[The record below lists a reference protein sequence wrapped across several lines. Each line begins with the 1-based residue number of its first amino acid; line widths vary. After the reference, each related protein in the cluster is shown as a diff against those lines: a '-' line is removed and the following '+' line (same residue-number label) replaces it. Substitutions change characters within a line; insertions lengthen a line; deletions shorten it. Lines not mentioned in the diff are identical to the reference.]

1 MKRVL
6 STMLIIALTIPLL
19 VNCKKEKA
27 EEVAIVSIT
36 IEPTSFVINAGET
49 KQLTVTAL
57 PENATKK
64 EKILSTLV
72 WHSDNEEV
80 ASVDENGMVTAKKYG
95 TATISASIPDGFVTG
110 SCDVTV
116 NQDITKHFDEVLAA
130 ALKYKD
136 LIEDSHKIM
145 YAEVT
150 KITAFSMPDIYIER
164 LKSCEGLEFLTNLEY
179 LYLTGCKNLK
189 TLDVSKLTKL
199 QDLIANKCQLTQIDL
214 SNCVSL
220 KNLNLESNQ
229 IANITFGKHDNMES
243 ILLEDNKLK
252 KFDASIFPNLT
263 NLYLSN
269 NELTEINLKGCGKL
283 ESLLI
288 INNKLKSVDIT
299 EATNLDAQKFHYW
312 NNPGENRV
320 FKIFN
325 SSITAKSISWLMTP
339 GNESSRVQGMYYC
352 EKAPKIKTQ
361 PKNVSAKDGVPFS
374 LSVELDPVL
383 ENATY
388 TWCVAQIIT
397 NPENGMQTVTYFG
410 LEKDVDESDEKGKYI
425 ISGTSSPTL
434 TMTVSGQYYKKMG
447 KEVALLVYITDPD
460 TKTITISSVATVTFA
475 GN

>member
-1 MKRVL
+1 
-6 STMLIIALTIPLL
+6 MLIIALTIPLL

-27 EEVAIVSIT
+27 EEVAIVSLT
-36 IEPTSFVINAGET
+36 IEPTSFLLNAGET
-49 KQLTVTAL
+49 KQLSVTAL

-80 ASVDENGMVTAKKYG
+80 ASVDENGVVTAKKYG
-95 TATISASIPDGFVTG
+95 TTTISASIPDGFVTG

-116 NQDITKHFDEVLAA
+116 DQDITAHFDEILAA
-130 ALKYKD
+130 ALEYNNLIKD
-136 LIEDSHKIM
+136 SDKIM
-145 YAEVT
+145 YEEVT
-150 KITAFSMPDIYIER
+150 KIKNFSIPDHYAKQIE
-164 LKSCEGLEFLTNLEY
+164 SCKGLEFLVNLEY
-179 LYLTGCKNLK
+179 LYLSDCKNLK
-189 TLDVSKLTKL
+189 TLDVSKLTKIES
-199 QDLIANKCQLTQIDL
+199 LIVK
-214 SNCVSL
+214 NCP
-220 KNLNLESNQ
+220 
-229 IANITFGKHDNMES
+229 ITDITFGNHNNLKY
-243 ILLEDNKLK
+243 IQLEDNKLK

-269 NELTEINLKGCGKL
+269 NELTEINLKGCSKL
-283 ESLLI
+283 KALQL
-288 INNKLKSVDIT
+288 INNKLKSIDIT
-299 EATNLDAQKFHYW
+299 DAVDMNGNQFLYW

-320 FKIFN
+320 LKIFD
-325 SSITAKSISWLMTP
+325 SSITAKSYSWLMTP

-388 TWCVAQIIT
+388 TWCVAQILT
-397 NPENGMQTVTYFG
+397 NPENGIQSVTYYGF
-410 LEKDVDESDEKGKYI
+410 EEDVNVNDEKGKYI

-460 TKTITISSVATVTFA
+460 TKTITISSHATVTFA

>member
-95 TATISASIPDGFVTG
+95 TTTISASIPDGFVTG
-110 SCDVTV
+110 SCNITV
-116 NQDITKHFDEVLAA
+116 NQDITDKFDYVLAA
-130 ALKYKD
+130 ALEYED
-136 LIEDSHKIM
+136 LIEDSDKIM

-150 KITAFSMPDIYIER
+150 KITSFSMPKTYKEN
-164 LKSCEGLEFLTNLEY
+164 LESCKGLEFLTNLEY
-179 LYLTGCKNLK
+179 LYLTDCKNLK

-199 QDLIANKCQLTQIDL
+199 QNLIADGCQL
-214 SNCVSL
+214 
-220 KNLNLESNQ
+220 
-229 IANITFGKHDNMES
+229 ANITFGKHDNMVYISLIE
-243 ILLEDNKLK
+243 NKLK
-252 KFDASIFPNLT
+252 KFDGSIFPNLT
-263 NLYLSN
+263 NLYLSD
-269 NELTEINLKGCGKL
+269 NELTEINLKGCSKL
-283 ESLLI
+283 TALQL
-288 INNKLKSVDIT
+288 INNKLKSIDIT
-299 EATNLDAQKFHYW
+299 DAVDMNANQFFYW

-320 FKIFN
+320 LKIIN
-325 SSITAKSISWLMTP
+325 SNTTAKSISWLMTP

-388 TWCVAQIIT
+388 TWCVAQILT
-397 NPENGMQTVTYFG
+397 NPEIGTQGVSYQGFG
-410 LEKDVDESDEKGKYI
+410 EDVNESDEKGKII

-434 TMTVSGQYYKKMG
+434 TMTASGQYYKNMG
-447 KEVALLVYITDPD
+447 KEAALLVYITDPD
-460 TKTITISSVATVTFA
+460 TKTITVSSHATVTFA

>member
-27 EEVAIVSIT
+27 EEVAIISIT

-49 KQLTVTAL
+49 KQLSVTAL

-80 ASVDENGMVTAKKYG
+80 ASVDQNGLVTAKKYG
-95 TATISASIPDGFVTG
+95 SARISASIPDGFVTG

-116 NQDITKHFDEVLAA
+116 DQDITAHFDEILAA
-130 ALKYKD
+130 ALEYNNLIKD
-136 LIEDSHKIM
+136 SDKIM
-145 YAEVT
+145 YEEVT
-150 KITAFSMPDIYIER
+150 KIKNFSIPDHYAKQIE
-164 LKSCEGLEFLTNLEY
+164 SCKGLEFLVNLEY
-179 LYLTGCKNLK
+179 LYLSDCKNLK
-189 TLDVSKLTKL
+189 TLDVSKLTKIES
-199 QDLIANKCQLTQIDL
+199 LIVK
-214 SNCVSL
+214 NCP
-220 KNLNLESNQ
+220 
-229 IANITFGKHDNMES
+229 ITDITFGNHNNLKY
-243 ILLEDNKLK
+243 IQLEDNKLK

-269 NELTEINLKGCGKL
+269 NELTEINLKGCSKL
-283 ESLLI
+283 KALQL
-288 INNKLKSVDIT
+288 INNKLKSIDIT
-299 EATNLDAQKFHYW
+299 DAVDMNGNQFLYW

-320 FKIFN
+320 LKIFN
-325 SSITAKSISWLMTP
+325 SSITAKSYSWLMTP

-388 TWCVAQIIT
+388 TWCVAQILT
-397 NPENGMQTVTYFG
+397 NPENGIQSVTYYGF
-410 LEKDVDESDEKGKYI
+410 EEDVNVNDEKGKYI

-460 TKTITISSVATVTFA
+460 TKTITISSHATVTFA

>member
-27 EEVAIVSIT
+27 EEVAIVSLT
-36 IEPTSFVINAGET
+36 IEPTSFLLNAGET
-49 KQLTVTAL
+49 KQLSVTAL

-72 WHSDNEEV
+72 WQSDNEEI
-80 ASVDENGMVTAKKYG
+80 ASVDQNGLVTAKKYG
-95 TATISASIPDGFVTG
+95 SARISASIPDGFVTG

-116 NQDITKHFDEVLAA
+116 DQDITAHFDEILAA
-130 ALKYKD
+130 ALEYNNLIKD
-136 LIEDSHKIM
+136 SDKIM
-145 YAEVT
+145 YEEVT
-150 KITAFSMPDIYIER
+150 KIKNFSIPDHYAKQIE
-164 LKSCEGLEFLTNLEY
+164 SCKGLEFLVNLEY
-179 LYLTGCKNLK
+179 LYLSDCKNLK
-189 TLDVSKLTKL
+189 TLDVSKLTKIES
-199 QDLIANKCQLTQIDL
+199 LIVK
-214 SNCVSL
+214 NCP
-220 KNLNLESNQ
+220 
-229 IANITFGKHDNMES
+229 ITDITFGNHNNLKY
-243 ILLEDNKLK
+243 IQLEDNKLK

-320 FKIFN
+320 LKIIN
-325 SSITAKSISWLMTP
+325 SNTTAKSISWLMTP

-388 TWCVAQIIT
+388 TWCVAQILT
-397 NPENGMQTVTYFG
+397 NPENGIQSVAYSG
-410 LEKDVDESDEKGKYI
+410 LGEDVDESDEKGKWI

-434 TMTVSGQYYKKMG
+434 TMTVSGQYYKNMD

-460 TKTITISSVATVTFA
+460 TKTITVSSHATVTFA

>member
-36 IEPTSFVINAGET
+36 IEPTSFVSNAGET

-57 PENATKK
+57 PENATRK

-95 TATISASIPDGFVTG
+95 TTTISASIPDGFVTG
-110 SCDVTV
+110 SCEVTV
-116 NQDITKHFDEVLAA
+116 NQDITDKFDYVLAA
-130 ALKYKD
+130 ALEYED
-136 LIEDSHKIM
+136 LIEDSDKIM

-150 KITAFSMPDIYIER
+150 KITSFSMPKTYKER
-164 LKSCEGLEFLTNLEY
+164 LESCKGLEFLTNLEY
-179 LYLTGCKNLK
+179 LYLTDCKNLK

-199 QDLIANKCQLTQIDL
+199 QNLIADGCQL
-214 SNCVSL
+214 
-220 KNLNLESNQ
+220 
-229 IANITFGKHDNMES
+229 ANITFGKHDNMVYISLIE
-243 ILLEDNKLK
+243 NKLK
-252 KFDASIFPNLT
+252 KFDGSIFPNLT
-263 NLYLSN
+263 NLYLSD
-269 NELTEINLKGCGKL
+269 NELTEINLKGCSKL
-283 ESLLI
+283 TALQL
-288 INNKLKSVDIT
+288 INNKLKSIDIT
-299 EATNLDAQKFHYW
+299 DAVDMNANQFFYW

-320 FKIFN
+320 LKIIN
-325 SSITAKSISWLMTP
+325 SNTTAKSISWLMTP

-388 TWCVAQIIT
+388 TWCVAQILT
-397 NPENGMQTVTYFG
+397 NPEIGTQGVSYYG
-410 LEKDVDESDEKGKYI
+410 LGEDVNESDEKGKMI

-434 TMTVSGQYYKKMG
+434 TMTASGQYYKNMG
-447 KEVALLVYITDPD
+447 KEAALLVYIVDPD
-460 TKTITISSVATVTFA
+460 TKTITISSHATVTFA

>member
-27 EEVAIVSIT
+27 EEVAIISIT
-36 IEPTSFVINAGET
+36 IEPASFVINAGET
-49 KQLTVTAL
+49 KQLSVTAL

-72 WHSDNEEV
+72 WQSDNEEI
-80 ASVDENGMVTAKKYG
+80 ASVDQNGLVTAKKYG
-95 TATISASIPDGFVTG
+95 SARISASIPDGFVTG

-116 NQDITKHFDEVLAA
+116 DQDITAHFDEILAA
-130 ALKYKD
+130 ALEYNNLIKD
-136 LIEDSHKIM
+136 SDKIM
-145 YAEVT
+145 YEEVT
-150 KITAFSMPDIYIER
+150 KIKNFSIPDHYAKQIE
-164 LKSCEGLEFLTNLEY
+164 SCKGLEFLVNLEY
-179 LYLTGCKNLK
+179 LYLSDCKNLK
-189 TLDVSKLTKL
+189 TLDVSKLTKIES
-199 QDLIANKCQLTQIDL
+199 LIVK
-214 SNCVSL
+214 NCP
-220 KNLNLESNQ
+220 
-229 IANITFGKHDNMES
+229 ITDITFGNHNNLKY
-243 ILLEDNKLK
+243 IQLKDNKLK

-388 TWCVAQIIT
+388 TWCVAQILT
-397 NPENGMQTVTYFG
+397 NPENGIQSVTYFG
-410 LEKDVDESDEKGKYI
+410 FEEDVNVNDEKGKYI

-434 TMTVSGQYYKKMG
+434 TMTISGQYYKKMD
-447 KEVALLVYITDPD
+447 KEATFLVYITDPD
-460 TKTITISSVATVTFA
+460 TKTITISSHATVTFA

>member
-95 TATISASIPDGFVTG
+95 TTTISASIPDGFVTG
-110 SCDVTV
+110 SCEVTV
-116 NQDITKHFDEVLAA
+116 NQDITDKFDYVLAA
-130 ALKYKD
+130 ALEYED
-136 LIEDSHKIM
+136 LIEDSDKIM

-150 KITAFSMPDIYIER
+150 KITSFSMPKTYKEN
-164 LKSCEGLEFLTNLEY
+164 LESCKGLEFLTNLEH
-179 LYLTGCKNLK
+179 LYLTDCKNLK

-199 QDLIANKCQLTQIDL
+199 QNLIADGCQL
-214 SNCVSL
+214 
-220 KNLNLESNQ
+220 
-229 IANITFGKHDNMES
+229 ANITFGKHDNMVYISLIE
-243 ILLEDNKLK
+243 NKLK
-252 KFDASIFPNLT
+252 KFDGSIFPNLT
-263 NLYLSN
+263 NLYLSD
-269 NELTEINLKGCGKL
+269 NELTEINLKGCSKL
-283 ESLLI
+283 TALQL
-288 INNKLKSVDIT
+288 INNKLKSIDIT
-299 EATNLDAQKFHYW
+299 DAVDMNANQFFYW

-320 FKIFN
+320 LKIFN
-325 SSITAKSISWLMTP
+325 SNMTAKSISWLMTP

-388 TWCVAQIIT
+388 TWCVAQILT
-397 NPENGMQTVTYFG
+397 NPEIGTQGVSYQGFG
-410 LEKDVDESDEKGKYI
+410 EDVNESDEKGKII

-434 TMTVSGQYYKKMG
+434 TMTASGQYYKNMG
-447 KEVALLVYITDPD
+447 KEAALLVYIVDPD
-460 TKTITISSVATVTFA
+460 TKTITVSSHATVTFA

>member
-27 EEVAIVSIT
+27 EEVAIISIT

-49 KQLTVTAL
+49 KQLSVTAL

-72 WHSDNEEV
+72 WHSDNEEI
-80 ASVDENGMVTAKKYG
+80 ASVDENGVVTAKKYG
-95 TATISASIPDGFVTG
+95 TTTISASIPDGFVTG

-116 NQDITKHFDEVLAA
+116 NQDITDKFDYVFAA
-130 ALKYKD
+130 ALEYQD
-136 LIEDSHKIM
+136 LVEDSDKIM

-150 KITAFSMPDIYIER
+150 KITSFSMPDTYKGR
-164 LKSCEGLEFLTNLEY
+164 LESCKGLEFLTNLEY
-179 LYLTGCKNLK
+179 LYLTGCYNLK

-199 QDLIANKCQLTQIDL
+199 QNLIADGCQL
-214 SNCVSL
+214 
-220 KNLNLESNQ
+220 
-229 IANITFGKHDNMES
+229 ANITFGKHDNMVYISLIE
-243 ILLEDNKLK
+243 NKLK
-252 KFDASIFPNLT
+252 KFDGSIFPNLT
-263 NLYLSN
+263 NLYLSD
-269 NELTEINLKGCGKL
+269 NELTEINLKGCSKL
-283 ESLLI
+283 TALQL
-288 INNKLKSVDIT
+288 INNKLKSIDITDAVDIN
-299 EATNLDAQKFHYW
+299 ANQFFYW

-320 FKIFN
+320 LKIIN
-325 SSITAKSISWLMTP
+325 SNTTAKSISWLMTP

-388 TWCVAQIIT
+388 TWCVAQILT
-397 NPENGMQTVTYFG
+397 NPEIGTQGVSYYGFG
-410 LEKDVDESDEKGKYI
+410 EDVNESDEKGKYI

-434 TMTVSGQYYKKMG
+434 TMTASGQYYKNMG
-447 KEVALLVYITDPD
+447 KEAALLVYITDPD
-460 TKTITISSVATVTFA
+460 TKTITVSSHATVTFA

>member
-80 ASVDENGMVTAKKYG
+80 ASVDENGMVTAKKFG
-95 TATISASIPDGFVTG
+95 SATISASIPDGFVTG
-110 SCDVTV
+110 NCNITV
-116 NQDITKHFDEVLAA
+116 NQDITDKFDYVLAA
-130 ALKYKD
+130 ALEYED
-136 LIEDSHKIM
+136 LIEDSDKIM

-150 KITAFSMPDIYIER
+150 KITSFSMPKTYKER
-164 LKSCEGLEFLTNLEY
+164 LESCKGLEFLTNLEY
-179 LYLTGCKNLK
+179 LYLTDCKNLK

-199 QDLIANKCQLTQIDL
+199 QNLIADGCQL
-214 SNCVSL
+214 
-220 KNLNLESNQ
+220 
-229 IANITFGKHDNMES
+229 ANITFGKHDNMVYISLIE
-243 ILLEDNKLK
+243 NKLK
-252 KFDASIFPNLT
+252 KFDGSIFPNLT
-263 NLYLSN
+263 NLYLSD
-269 NELTEINLKGCGKL
+269 NELTEINLKGCSKL
-283 ESLLI
+283 TALQL
-288 INNKLKSVDIT
+288 INNKLKSIDIT
-299 EATNLDAQKFHYW
+299 DAVDMNANQFFYW

-320 FKIFN
+320 LKIIN
-325 SSITAKSISWLMTP
+325 SNTTAKSISWLMTP

-388 TWCVAQIIT
+388 TWCVAQILT
-397 NPENGMQTVTYFG
+397 NPEIGTQGVSYYG
-410 LEKDVDESDEKGKYI
+410 LGEDVNESDEKGKII

-434 TMTVSGQYYKKMG
+434 TMTASGQYYKNMG
-447 KEVALLVYITDPD
+447 KEAAFLVYIVDPD
-460 TKTITISSVATVTFA
+460 TKTITVSSHATVTFA

>member
-27 EEVAIVSIT
+27 EEVAIVSLT
-36 IEPTSFVINAGET
+36 IEPTSFLLNAGET
-49 KQLTVTAL
+49 KQLSVTAL

-95 TATISASIPDGFVTG
+95 SARISASIPDGFVTG

-116 NQDITKHFDEVLAA
+116 DQDITAHFDEILAA
-130 ALKYKD
+130 ALEYNNLIKD
-136 LIEDSHKIM
+136 SDKIM
-145 YAEVT
+145 YEEVT
-150 KITAFSMPDIYIER
+150 KIKNFSIPDHYAKQIE
-164 LKSCEGLEFLTNLEY
+164 SCKGLEFLVNLEY
-179 LYLTGCKNLK
+179 LYLSDCKNLK
-189 TLDVSKLTKL
+189 TLDVSKLTKIES
-199 QDLIANKCQLTQIDL
+199 LIVK
-214 SNCVSL
+214 NCP
-220 KNLNLESNQ
+220 
-229 IANITFGKHDNMES
+229 ITDITFGNHNNLKY
-243 ILLEDNKLK
+243 IQLEDNKLK

-263 NLYLSN
+263 DLYLSN

-388 TWCVAQIIT
+388 TWCVAQILT
-397 NPENGMQTVTYFG
+397 NPENGIQSVTYFG
-410 LEKDVDESDEKGKYI
+410 FEEDVNVNDEKGKYI

-434 TMTVSGQYYKKMG
+434 TMTISGQYYKKMD
-447 KEVALLVYITDPD
+447 KEATFLVYITDPD
-460 TKTITISSVATVTFA
+460 TKTITISSHATVTFA

>member
-27 EEVAIVSIT
+27 EEVAIVSLT
-36 IEPTSFVINAGET
+36 IEPTSFLLNAGET
-49 KQLTVTAL
+49 KQLSVTAL

-72 WHSDNEEV
+72 WHSDNEEI
-80 ASVDENGMVTAKKYG
+80 ASVDQNGLVTAKKYG
-95 TATISASIPDGFVTG
+95 SARISASIPDGFVTG

-116 NQDITKHFDEVLAA
+116 DQDITAHFDEILAA
-130 ALKYKD
+130 ALEYNNLIKD
-136 LIEDSHKIM
+136 SDKIM
-145 YAEVT
+145 YEEVT
-150 KITAFSMPDIYIER
+150 KIKKFSIPDHYAKQIE
-164 LKSCEGLEFLTNLEY
+164 SCKGLEFLVNLEY
-179 LYLTGCKNLK
+179 LYLSDCKNLK
-189 TLDVSKLTKL
+189 TLDVSKLTKIES
-199 QDLIANKCQLTQIDL
+199 LIVK
-214 SNCVSL
+214 NCP
-220 KNLNLESNQ
+220 
-229 IANITFGKHDNMES
+229 ITDITFGNHNNLKY
-243 ILLEDNKLK
+243 IQLEDNKLK

-388 TWCVAQIIT
+388 TWCVAQILT
-397 NPENGMQTVTYFG
+397 NPENGIQSVTYFG
-410 LEKDVDESDEKGKYI
+410 FEEDVNVNDEKGKYI

-434 TMTVSGQYYKKMG
+434 TMTISGQYYKKMD
-447 KEVALLVYITDPD
+447 KEATFLVYITDPD
-460 TKTITISSVATVTFA
+460 TKTITISSHATVTFA

>member
-27 EEVAIVSIT
+27 EEVAIISIT

-49 KQLTVTAL
+49 KQLSVTAL

-72 WHSDNEEV
+72 WHSDNEEI
-80 ASVDENGMVTAKKYG
+80 ASVDENGVVTAKKYG
-95 TATISASIPDGFVTG
+95 TTTISASIPDGFVTG

-116 NQDITKHFDEVLAA
+116 DQDITAHFDVVFAA
-130 ALKYKD
+130 ALEYND
-136 LIEDSHKIM
+136 LIEDSDKIM
-145 YAEVT
+145 HAEVT
-150 KITAFSMPDIYIER
+150 KITSFSMPDTYKEN
-164 LKSCEGLEFLTNLEY
+164 LESCKGLEFLTNLEY
-179 LYLTGCKNLK
+179 LYLSDCKNLK
-189 TLDVSKLTKL
+189 TLDVSKLTKIES
-199 QDLIANKCQLTQIDL
+199 LIVK
-214 SNCVSL
+214 NCP
-220 KNLNLESNQ
+220 
-229 IANITFGKHDNMES
+229 ITDITFGNHNNLKY
-243 ILLEDNKLK
+243 IQLEDNKLK
-252 KFDASIFPNLT
+252 KFDASFFPNLT

-269 NELTEINLKGCGKL
+269 NELTEINLKGCSKL
-283 ESLLI
+283 KALQL
-288 INNKLKSVDIT
+288 INNKLKSIDIT
-299 EATNLDAQKFHYW
+299 DAVDMNANQFLYW

-320 FKIFN
+320 LKIFN

-388 TWCVAQIIT
+388 TWCVAQILT
-397 NPENGMQTVTYFG
+397 NPENGIQSVTYFG
-410 LEKDVDESDEKGKYI
+410 FEEDVNENDEKGKYI

-460 TKTITISSVATVTFA
+460 TKTITISSHATVTFA

>member
-27 EEVAIVSIT
+27 EEVAIVSLT
-36 IEPTSFVINAGET
+36 IEPTSFLLNAGET
-49 KQLTVTAL
+49 KQLSVTAL

-64 EKILSTLV
+64 EKILSTIV
-72 WHSDNEEV
+72 WQSDNEEI
-80 ASVDENGMVTAKKYG
+80 ASVDQNGLVTAKKYG
-95 TATISASIPDGFVTG
+95 SARISASIPDGFVTG

-116 NQDITKHFDEVLAA
+116 DQDITAHFDEILAA
-130 ALKYKD
+130 ALEYNNLIKD
-136 LIEDSHKIM
+136 SDKIM
-145 YAEVT
+145 YEEVT
-150 KITAFSMPDIYIER
+150 KIKNFSIPDHYAKQIE
-164 LKSCEGLEFLTNLEY
+164 SCKGLEFLVNLEY
-179 LYLTGCKNLK
+179 LYLSDCKNLK
-189 TLDVSKLTKL
+189 TLDVSKLTKIES
-199 QDLIANKCQLTQIDL
+199 LIVK
-214 SNCVSL
+214 NCP
-220 KNLNLESNQ
+220 
-229 IANITFGKHDNMES
+229 ITDITFGNHNNLKY
-243 ILLEDNKLK
+243 IQLEDNKLK

-388 TWCVAQIIT
+388 TWCVAQILT
-397 NPENGMQTVTYFG
+397 NPENGIQSVTYFG
-410 LEKDVDESDEKGKYI
+410 FEEDVNVNDEKGKYI

-434 TMTVSGQYYKKMG
+434 TMTISGQYYKKMD
-447 KEVALLVYITDPD
+447 KEATFLVYITDPD
-460 TKTITISSVATVTFA
+460 TKTITISSHATVTFA

>member
-27 EEVAIVSIT
+27 EEVAIVSLT
-36 IEPTSFVINAGET
+36 IEPTSFLLNAGET
-49 KQLTVTAL
+49 KQLSVTAL

-72 WHSDNEEV
+72 WQSDNEEI
-80 ASVDENGMVTAKKYG
+80 ASVDQNGLVTAKKYG
-95 TATISASIPDGFVTG
+95 SARISASIPDGFVTG

-116 NQDITKHFDEVLAA
+116 DQDITAHFDEILAA
-130 ALKYKD
+130 ALEYNNLIKD
-136 LIEDSHKIM
+136 SDKIM
-145 YAEVT
+145 YEEVT
-150 KITAFSMPDIYIER
+150 KIKNFSIPDHYAKQIE
-164 LKSCEGLEFLTNLEY
+164 SCKGLEFLVNLEY
-179 LYLTGCKNLK
+179 LYLSDCKNLK
-189 TLDVSKLTKL
+189 TLDVSKLTKIES
-199 QDLIANKCQLTQIDL
+199 LIVK
-214 SNCVSL
+214 NCP
-220 KNLNLESNQ
+220 
-229 IANITFGKHDNMES
+229 ITDITFGNHNNLKY
-243 ILLEDNKLK
+243 IQLEDNKLK

-361 PKNVSAKDGVPFS
+361 PKNVSAKDGIPFS

-388 TWCVAQIIT
+388 TWCVAQILT
-397 NPENGMQTVTYFG
+397 NPENGIQSVTYFG
-410 LEKDVDESDEKGKYI
+410 FGEDVNVNDEKGKYI

-434 TMTVSGQYYKKMG
+434 TMTVSGQYYKNMD
-447 KEVALLVYITDPD
+447 KEATFLVYITDPD

>member
-27 EEVAIVSIT
+27 EEVAIISIT

-49 KQLTVTAL
+49 KQLSVTAL
-57 PENATKK
+57 PENATNK

-95 TATISASIPDGFVTG
+95 TTTISASIPDGFVTG

-116 NQDITKHFDEVLAA
+116 NQDITAHFDEILAV
-130 ALKYKD
+130 ALEYNNLIKD
-136 LIEDSHKIM
+136 SDKIM
-145 YAEVT
+145 YEEVT
-150 KITAFSMPDIYIER
+150 KIKNFSIPDHYAKQIE
-164 LKSCEGLEFLTNLEY
+164 SCKGLEFLVNLEY
-179 LYLTGCKNLK
+179 LYLSDCKNLK
-189 TLDVSKLTKL
+189 TLDVSKLTKIES
-199 QDLIANKCQLTQIDL
+199 LIVK
-214 SNCVSL
+214 NCP
-220 KNLNLESNQ
+220 
-229 IANITFGKHDNMES
+229 ITDITFGNHNNLKY
-243 ILLEDNKLK
+243 IQLEDNKLK

-320 FKIFN
+320 LKIFN
-325 SSITAKSISWLMTP
+325 SSITAKSISWQMTP

-388 TWCVAQIIT
+388 TWCVAQILT
-397 NPENGMQTVTYFG
+397 NPENGIQSVTYFG
-410 LEKDVDESDEKGKYI
+410 FEEDVNVNDEKGKYI

-434 TMTVSGQYYKKMG
+434 TMTVSGQYYKKMD
-447 KEVALLVYITDPD
+447 KEATFLVYITDPD
-460 TKTITISSVATVTFA
+460 TKTITISSHATVTFA

>member
-27 EEVAIVSIT
+27 EEVAIVSLT
-36 IEPTSFVINAGET
+36 IEPTSFLLNAGET
-49 KQLTVTAL
+49 KQLSVTAL

-72 WHSDNEEV
+72 WQSDNEEI
-80 ASVDENGMVTAKKYG
+80 ASVDQNGLVTAKKYG
-95 TATISASIPDGFVTG
+95 SARISASIPDGFVTG

-116 NQDITKHFDEVLAA
+116 DQDITAHFDEILAA
-130 ALKYKD
+130 ALEYNNLIKD
-136 LIEDSHKIM
+136 SDKIM
-145 YAEVT
+145 YEEVT
-150 KITAFSMPDIYIER
+150 KIKNFSIPDHYAKQIE
-164 LKSCEGLEFLTNLEY
+164 SCKGLEFLVNLEY
-179 LYLTGCKNLK
+179 LYLSDCKNLK
-189 TLDVSKLTKL
+189 TLDVSKLTKIES
-199 QDLIANKCQLTQIDL
+199 LIVK
-214 SNCVSL
+214 NCP
-220 KNLNLESNQ
+220 
-229 IANITFGKHDNMES
+229 ITDITFGNHNNLKY
-243 ILLEDNKLK
+243 IQLEDNKLK

-352 EKAPKIKTQ
+352 EKAPKIKTK

-388 TWCVAQIIT
+388 TWCEAQIIT
-397 NPENGMQTVTYFG
+397 NPENGMQSVTYFG
-410 LEKDVDESDEKGKYI
+410 FEEDVNVNDEKGKYI

-434 TMTVSGQYYKKMG
+434 TMTISGQYYKKMG

-460 TKTITISSVATVTFA
+460 TKTITISSHATVTFA

>member
-27 EEVAIVSIT
+27 EEVSIVSIT

-95 TATISASIPDGFVTG
+95 TTTISASIPDGFVTG
-110 SCDVTV
+110 SCEVTV
-116 NQDITKHFDEVLAA
+116 NQDITDKFDYVLAA
-130 ALKYKD
+130 ALEYED
-136 LIEDSHKIM
+136 LIEDSDKIM

-150 KITAFSMPDIYIER
+150 KITSFSMPNTYKEN
-164 LKSCEGLEFLTNLEY
+164 LESCKGLEFLTNLEY
-179 LYLTGCKNLK
+179 LYLTDCKNLK

-199 QDLIANKCQLTQIDL
+199 QNLIADGCQL
-214 SNCVSL
+214 
-220 KNLNLESNQ
+220 
-229 IANITFGKHDNMES
+229 ANITFGKHDNMVYISLIE
-243 ILLEDNKLK
+243 NKLK
-252 KFDASIFPNLT
+252 KFDGSIFPNLT
-263 NLYLSN
+263 NLYLSD
-269 NELTEINLKGCGKL
+269 NELTEINLKGCSKL
-283 ESLLI
+283 KALQL
-288 INNKLKSVDIT
+288 INNKLKSIDIT
-299 EATNLDAQKFHYW
+299 DAVDMNANQFLYW

-320 FKIFN
+320 LKIFN
-325 SSITAKSISWLMTP
+325 SNITSTSISWLMTP

-388 TWCVAQIIT
+388 TWCVAQILT
-397 NPENGMQTVTYFG
+397 NPENGIQSVTYFG

-447 KEVALLVYITDPD
+447 KEVALLVYITDPA
-460 TKTITISSVATVTFA
+460 TKTITISSHATVTFA

>member
-27 EEVAIVSIT
+27 EEVAIISIT

-49 KQLTVTAL
+49 KQLSVTAL

-72 WHSDNEEV
+72 WQSDNEEI
-80 ASVDENGMVTAKKYG
+80 ASVDQNGLVTAKKYG
-95 TATISASIPDGFVTG
+95 SARISASIPDGFVTG

-116 NQDITKHFDEVLAA
+116 DQDITAHFDEILAA
-130 ALKYKD
+130 ALEYNNLIKD
-136 LIEDSHKIM
+136 SDKIM
-145 YAEVT
+145 YEEVT
-150 KITAFSMPDIYIER
+150 KIKNFSIPDHYAKQIE
-164 LKSCEGLEFLTNLEY
+164 SCKGLEFLVNLEY
-179 LYLTGCKNLK
+179 LYLSDCKNLK
-189 TLDVSKLTKL
+189 TLDVSKLTKIES
-199 QDLIANKCQLTQIDL
+199 LIVK
-214 SNCVSL
+214 NCP
-220 KNLNLESNQ
+220 
-229 IANITFGKHDNMES
+229 ITDITFGNHNNLKY
-243 ILLEDNKLK
+243 IQLEDNKLK

-388 TWCVAQIIT
+388 TWCVAQILT
-397 NPENGMQTVTYFG
+397 NPENGIQSVTYFG
-410 LEKDVDESDEKGKYI
+410 FEEDVNVNDEKGKYI

-434 TMTVSGQYYKKMG
+434 TMTISGQYYKKMD
-447 KEVALLVYITDPD
+447 KEATFLVYITDPD
-460 TKTITISSVATVTFA
+460 TKTITISSHATVTFA

>member
-27 EEVAIVSIT
+27 EEVAIISIT

-49 KQLTVTAL
+49 KQLSVTAL

-95 TATISASIPDGFVTG
+95 TTTISASIPDGFVTG
-110 SCDVTV
+110 SCEVTV
-116 NQDITKHFDEVLAA
+116 NQDITDKFDYVFAA
-130 ALKYKD
+130 ALDYQN
-136 LIEDSHKIM
+136 LIEDSDKIM

-150 KITAFSMPDIYIER
+150 KITSFSMPDTYKGR
-164 LKSCEGLEFLTNLEY
+164 LESCKGLEFLTNLEY
-179 LYLTGCKNLK
+179 LYLTDCKNLK

-199 QDLIANKCQLTQIDL
+199 QNLIADGCQL
-214 SNCVSL
+214 
-220 KNLNLESNQ
+220 
-229 IANITFGKHDNMES
+229 ANITFGKHDNMVYISLIE
-243 ILLEDNKLK
+243 NKLK
-252 KFDASIFPNLT
+252 KFDGSIFPNLT
-263 NLYLSN
+263 NLYLSD
-269 NELTEINLKGCGKL
+269 NELTEINLKGCSKL
-283 ESLLI
+283 TALQL
-288 INNKLKSVDIT
+288 INNKLKSIDIT
-299 EATNLDAQKFHYW
+299 DAVDMNANQFFYW

-320 FKIFN
+320 LKIIN
-325 SSITAKSISWLMTP
+325 SNTTAKSISWLMTP

-388 TWCVAQIIT
+388 TWCVAQILT
-397 NPENGMQTVTYFG
+397 NPENGIQSVTYFG

-434 TMTVSGQYYKKMG
+434 TMTASGQYYKNMG
-447 KEVALLVYITDPD
+447 KEAALLVYITDPD
-460 TKTITISSVATVTFA
+460 TKTITISSHATVTFA

>member
-1 MKRVL
+1 M
-6 STMLIIALTIPLL
+6 
-19 VNCKKEKA
+19 
-27 EEVAIVSIT
+27 
-36 IEPTSFVINAGET
+36 
-49 KQLTVTAL
+49 
-57 PENATKK
+57 
-64 EKILSTLV
+64 
-72 WHSDNEEV
+72 D
-80 ASVDENGMVTAKKYG
+80 
-95 TATISASIPDGFVTG
+95 
-110 SCDVTV
+110 
-116 NQDITKHFDEVLAA
+116 
-130 ALKYKD
+130 
-136 LIEDSHKIM
+136 
-145 YAEVT
+145 
-150 KITAFSMPDIYIER
+150 
-164 LKSCEGLEFLTNLEY
+164 
-179 LYLTGCKNLK
+179 CKNLK

-199 QDLIANKCQLTQIDL
+199 QEIVAKKCHLTQIDL

-243 ILLEDNKLK
+243 ISLEENKLK

-263 NLYLSN
+263 NLYLSD
-269 NELTEINLKGCGKL
+269 NELTEINLKGCSKL
-283 ESLLI
+283 ETLHI

-320 FKIFN
+320 LKIFN
-325 SSITAKSISWLMTP
+325 SNITSTSISWLMTP

-388 TWCVAQIIT
+388 TWCVAQILT
-397 NPENGMQTVTYFG
+397 NPENGIQSVTYFG
-410 LEKDVDESDEKGKYI
+410 FKEDVNVNDEKGKYI

-434 TMTVSGQYYKKMG
+434 TMTVSGQYYKKMD
-447 KEVALLVYITDPD
+447 KEATFLVYITDPD

>member
-27 EEVAIVSIT
+27 EEVAIISIT

-49 KQLTVTAL
+49 KQLSVTAL

-95 TATISASIPDGFVTG
+95 SATISASIPDGFVTG
-110 SCDVTV
+110 SCNITV
-116 NQDITKHFDEVLAA
+116 NQDITDKFDHVFAA
-130 ALKYKD
+130 ALEYED
-136 LIEDSHKIM
+136 LIEDSDKIM

-150 KITAFSMPDIYIER
+150 KITSFSMPDTYKEN
-164 LKSCEGLEFLTNLEY
+164 LESCKGLEFLTNLEY
-179 LYLTGCKNLK
+179 LYLTGCYNLK

-199 QDLIANKCQLTQIDL
+199 QDLIANGCQL
-214 SNCVSL
+214 
-220 KNLNLESNQ
+220 
-229 IANITFGKHDNMES
+229 ANITFGKHDNMVYISLIE
-243 ILLEDNKLK
+243 NKLK
-252 KFDASIFPNLT
+252 KFDGSIFPNLT
-263 NLYLSN
+263 NLYLSD
-269 NELTEINLKGCGKL
+269 NELTEINLKGCSKL
-283 ESLLI
+283 IVLQL
-288 INNKLKSVDIT
+288 INNKLKSIDIT
-299 EATNLDAQKFHYW
+299 DAVDMNANQFLYW

-320 FKIFN
+320 LKIFN
-325 SSITAKSISWLMTP
+325 SNMTSTSYSWLMTP

-397 NPENGMQTVTYFG
+397 NPENGIQGVTYFG

-434 TMTVSGQYYKKMG
+434 TMTVSGQYYKNMG
-447 KEVALLVYITDPD
+447 KEAALLVYITDPD
-460 TKTITISSVATVTFA
+460 TKTITVSSVATVTFA
-475 GN
+475 GS

>member
-27 EEVAIVSIT
+27 EEVAIVSLT
-36 IEPTSFVINAGET
+36 IEPTSFLLNAGET
-49 KQLTVTAL
+49 KQLSVTAL

-72 WHSDNEEV
+72 WQSDNEEI
-80 ASVDENGMVTAKKYG
+80 ASVDQNGLVTAKKYG
-95 TATISASIPDGFVTG
+95 SARISASIPDGFVTG

-116 NQDITKHFDEVLAA
+116 DQDITAHFDEILAA
-130 ALKYKD
+130 ALEYNNLIKD
-136 LIEDSHKIM
+136 SDKIM
-145 YAEVT
+145 YEEVT
-150 KITAFSMPDIYIER
+150 KIKNFSIPDHYAKQIE
-164 LKSCEGLEFLTNLEY
+164 SCKGLEFLVNLEY
-179 LYLTGCKNLK
+179 LYLSDCKNLK
-189 TLDVSKLTKL
+189 TLDVSKLTKIES
-199 QDLIANKCQLTQIDL
+199 LIVK
-214 SNCVSL
+214 NCP
-220 KNLNLESNQ
+220 
-229 IANITFGKHDNMES
+229 ITDITFGNHNNLKY
-243 ILLEDNKLK
+243 IQLEDNKLK

>member
-27 EEVAIVSIT
+27 EEVAIISIT

-49 KQLTVTAL
+49 KQLSVTAL

-80 ASVDENGMVTAKKYG
+80 ASVDENGVVTAKKYG
-95 TATISASIPDGFVTG
+95 TTTISASIPDGFVTG

-116 NQDITKHFDEVLAA
+116 NQDITEHFDVVFAA
-130 ALKYKD
+130 ALEYED
-136 LIEDSHKIM
+136 LIEDSDKIM

-150 KITAFSMPDIYIER
+150 KITAFSMPDTYKER
-164 LKSCEGLEFLTNLEY
+164 LESCKGLEFLTNLEY

-199 QDLIANKCQLTQIDL
+199 QNLIANKCQLTQIDL

-243 ILLEDNKLK
+243 ILLGENKLK
-252 KFDASIFPNLT
+252 KFDAGIFPNLT

-269 NELTEINLKGCGKL
+269 NELTEINLKGCCKL

-288 INNKLKSVDIT
+288 TNNKLKSIDIT
-299 EATNLDAQKFHYW
+299 EATNLDTQKFHYW

-320 FKIFN
+320 LKIFN
-325 SSITAKSISWLMTP
+325 SSITAKSISWQMTP

-388 TWCVAQIIT
+388 TWCLAQIFT
-397 NPENGMQTVTYFG
+397 NPENGTQSVMYSGF
-410 LEKDVDESDEKGKYI
+410 EEDVNVNDEKGKYI

-434 TMTVSGQYYKKMG
+434 TMTVSGQYYKKMD
-447 KEVALLVYITDPD
+447 KEVTFLVYITDPD
-460 TKTITISSVATVTFA
+460 TKTITISSHATVTFA

>member
-27 EEVAIVSIT
+27 EEVAIISIT
-36 IEPTSFVINAGET
+36 IEPASFVINAGET
-49 KQLTVTAL
+49 KQLSVTAL

-72 WHSDNEEV
+72 WHSDNEEI
-80 ASVDENGMVTAKKYG
+80 ASVDENGVVTAKKYG
-95 TATISASIPDGFVTG
+95 STTISASIPDGFVTG

-116 NQDITKHFDEVLAA
+116 DQDITAHFDVVFAA
-130 ALKYKD
+130 ALEYND
-136 LIEDSHKIM
+136 LIEDSDKIM
-145 YAEVT
+145 HAEVT
-150 KITAFSMPDIYIER
+150 KITSFSMPDTYKEN
-164 LKSCEGLEFLTNLEY
+164 LESCKGLEFLTNLEY
-179 LYLTGCKNLK
+179 LYLSDCKNLK
-189 TLDVSKLTKL
+189 TLDVSKLTKIES
-199 QDLIANKCQLTQIDL
+199 LIVK
-214 SNCVSL
+214 NCP
-220 KNLNLESNQ
+220 
-229 IANITFGKHDNMES
+229 ITDITFGNHNNLKY
-243 ILLEDNKLK
+243 IQLEDNKLK

-263 NLYLSN
+263 YLYLSD
-269 NELTEINLKGCGKL
+269 NELTEINLKGCSKL
-283 ESLLI
+283 IVLQL
-288 INNKLKSVDIT
+288 INNKLKSIDIT
-299 EATNLDAQKFHYW
+299 DAVDMNANQFSYL

-320 FKIFN
+320 LKIFN
-325 SSITAKSISWLMTP
+325 SNITSKSISWLMTP

-388 TWCVAQIIT
+388 TWCVAQILT
-397 NPENGMQTVTYFG
+397 NPENGIQSVTYLGFG
-410 LEKDVDESDEKGKYI
+410 EDVNVNDEKGKYI

-434 TMTVSGQYYKKMG
+434 TVTVSGQYYKKMD
-447 KEVALLVYITDPD
+447 KEATFLVYITDPD
-460 TKTITISSVATVTFA
+460 TKTITVSSVATVTFA

>member
-6 STMLIIALTIPLL
+6 STMLIIALTITLL

-27 EEVAIVSIT
+27 EEVAIISIT

-80 ASVDENGMVTAKKYG
+80 ASVDENGMVMAKKYG
-95 TATISASIPDGFVTG
+95 TTTISASIPDGFVTG
-110 SCDVTV
+110 SCEITV
-116 NQDITKHFDEVLAA
+116 NQDITDKFDYVFAA
-130 ALKYKD
+130 ALEYQN
-136 LIEDSHKIM
+136 LIEDSDKIM

-150 KITAFSMPDIYIER
+150 KITSFSMPDTYKNR
-164 LKSCEGLEFLTNLEY
+164 LESCKGLEFLTNLEY
-179 LYLTGCKNLK
+179 LYLTDCKNLK

-199 QDLIANKCQLTQIDL
+199 QNLIADGCQL
-214 SNCVSL
+214 
-220 KNLNLESNQ
+220 
-229 IANITFGKHDNMES
+229 ANITFGKHDNMVYISLIE
-243 ILLEDNKLK
+243 NKLK
-252 KFDASIFPNLT
+252 KFDGSIFPNLT
-263 NLYLSN
+263 NLYLSD
-269 NELTEINLKGCGKL
+269 NELTEINLKGCSKL
-283 ESLLI
+283 TALQL
-288 INNKLKSVDIT
+288 INNKLKSIDIT
-299 EATNLDAQKFHYW
+299 DAVDMNANQFFYW

-320 FKIFN
+320 LKIFN
-325 SSITAKSISWLMTP
+325 SNMTATSYSWLMTP

-397 NPENGMQTVTYFG
+397 NPENGIQGVTYFG

-460 TKTITISSVATVTFA
+460 TKAITVSSVATVTFA

>member
-27 EEVAIVSIT
+27 EEVAIISIT

-49 KQLTVTAL
+49 KQLSVTAL

-72 WHSDNEEV
+72 WHSDNEEI
-80 ASVDENGMVTAKKYG
+80 ASVDENGVVTAKKYG
-95 TATISASIPDGFVTG
+95 STTISASIPDGFVTG

-116 NQDITKHFDEVLAA
+116 DQDITAHFDVVFAA
-130 ALKYKD
+130 ALEYND
-136 LIEDSHKIM
+136 LIEDSDKIM
-145 YAEVT
+145 HAEVT
-150 KITAFSMPDIYIER
+150 KITSFSMPDTYKEN
-164 LKSCEGLEFLTNLEY
+164 LESCKGLEFLTNLEY
-179 LYLTGCKNLK
+179 LYLSDCKNLK
-189 TLDVSKLTKL
+189 TLDVSKLTKIES
-199 QDLIANKCQLTQIDL
+199 LIVK
-214 SNCVSL
+214 NCP
-220 KNLNLESNQ
+220 
-229 IANITFGKHDNMES
+229 ITDITFGNHNNLKY
-243 ILLEDNKLK
+243 IQLEDNKLK
-252 KFDASIFPNLT
+252 KFDASFFPNLT

-269 NELTEINLKGCGKL
+269 NELTEINLKGCSKL
-283 ESLLI
+283 KALQL
-288 INNKLKSVDIT
+288 INNKLKSIDIT
-299 EATNLDAQKFHYW
+299 DAVDMNANQFLYW
-312 NNPGENRV
+312 NNPGENCV
-320 FKIFN
+320 LKIFN

-388 TWCVAQIIT
+388 TWCVAQILT
-397 NPENGMQTVTYFG
+397 NPENGIQSVTYFG
-410 LEKDVDESDEKGKYI
+410 FEEDVNVNDEKGKYI

-460 TKTITISSVATVTFA
+460 TKTITISSHATVTFA

>member
-27 EEVAIVSIT
+27 EEVAIISIT

-49 KQLTVTAL
+49 KQLSVTAL

-72 WHSDNEEV
+72 WHSDNEEI
-80 ASVDENGMVTAKKYG
+80 ASVDENGVVTAKKYG
-95 TATISASIPDGFVTG
+95 STTISASIPDGFVTG

-116 NQDITKHFDEVLAA
+116 NQDITDKFDHVFAA
-130 ALKYKD
+130 ALEYED
-136 LIEDSHKIM
+136 LIEDSDKIM

-150 KITAFSMPDIYIER
+150 KITSFSMPDTYKEN
-164 LKSCEGLEFLTNLEY
+164 LESCKGLEFLTNLEY
-179 LYLTGCKNLK
+179 LYLTGCYNLK

-199 QDLIANKCQLTQIDL
+199 QNLIADGCQL
-214 SNCVSL
+214 
-220 KNLNLESNQ
+220 
-229 IANITFGKHDNMES
+229 ANITFGKHDNMVYISLIE
-243 ILLEDNKLK
+243 NKLK
-252 KFDASIFPNLT
+252 KFDGSIFPNLT
-263 NLYLSN
+263 NLYLSD
-269 NELTEINLKGCGKL
+269 NELTEINLKGCSKL
-283 ESLLI
+283 TALQL
-288 INNKLKSVDIT
+288 INNKLKSIDIT
-299 EATNLDAQKFHYW
+299 DAVDMNANQFFYW

-320 FKIFN
+320 LKIIN
-325 SSITAKSISWLMTP
+325 SNMTAKSISWLMTP

-388 TWCVAQIIT
+388 TWCVAQILT
-397 NPENGMQTVTYFG
+397 NPEIGTQGVSYQGFG
-410 LEKDVDESDEKGKYI
+410 EDVNESDEKGKII

-434 TMTVSGQYYKKMG
+434 TMTASGQYYKNMG
-447 KEVALLVYITDPD
+447 KEAALLVYIVDPD
-460 TKTITISSVATVTFA
+460 TKTITVSSHATVTFA

>member
-27 EEVAIVSIT
+27 EEVAIISIT

-49 KQLTVTAL
+49 KQLSVTAL

-72 WHSDNEEV
+72 WHSDNEEI

-95 TATISASIPDGFVTG
+95 TTTISASIPDGFVTG
-110 SCDVTV
+110 SCEVTV
-116 NQDITKHFDEVLAA
+116 NQDITDKFDYVLAA
-130 ALKYKD
+130 ALEYKD
-136 LIEDSHKIM
+136 LIEDSDKIM

-150 KITAFSMPDIYIER
+150 KITSFSMPNTYKEN
-164 LKSCEGLEFLTNLEY
+164 LESCKGLEFLTNLEY
-179 LYLTGCKNLK
+179 LYLTDCKNLK

-199 QDLIANKCQLTQIDL
+199 QNLIADGCQL
-214 SNCVSL
+214 
-220 KNLNLESNQ
+220 
-229 IANITFGKHDNMES
+229 ANITFGKHDNMVYIS
-243 ILLEDNKLK
+243 LLENKLK
-252 KFDASIFPNLT
+252 KFDGSIFPNLT
-263 NLYLSN
+263 NLYISD
-269 NELTEINLKGCGKL
+269 NELTEINLKGCSKL
-283 ESLLI
+283 TALQL
-288 INNKLKSVDIT
+288 INNKLKSIDIT
-299 EATNLDAQKFHYW
+299 DAVDMNTNQFFYW

-325 SSITAKSISWLMTP
+325 SNMTTTSYSWLMTP
-339 GNESSRVQGMYYC
+339 GNESSRVQGMFYC

-388 TWCVAQIIT
+388 TWCEAQILT
-397 NPENGMQTVTYFG
+397 NPENGTQGVSYQGFG
-410 LEKDVDESDEKGKYI
+410 EDVNESDEKGKYI

-460 TKTITISSVATVTFA
+460 TKTITVSSVATVTFA

>member
-49 KQLTVTAL
+49 KQLSVTAL
-57 PENATKK
+57 PENATRK

-95 TATISASIPDGFVTG
+95 TTTISASIPDGFVTG
-110 SCDVTV
+110 SCEVTV
-116 NQDITKHFDEVLAA
+116 NQDITDKFDYVLAA
-130 ALKYKD
+130 ALEYED
-136 LIEDSHKIM
+136 LIEDSDKIM

-150 KITAFSMPDIYIER
+150 KITSFSMPNTYKEN
-164 LKSCEGLEFLTNLEY
+164 LESCKGLEFLTNLEY
-179 LYLTGCKNLK
+179 LYLTDCKNLK

-199 QDLIANKCQLTQIDL
+199 QNLIADGCQL
-214 SNCVSL
+214 
-220 KNLNLESNQ
+220 
-229 IANITFGKHDNMES
+229 ANITFGKHDNMVYISLIE
-243 ILLEDNKLK
+243 NKLK
-252 KFDASIFPNLT
+252 KFDGSIFPNLT
-263 NLYLSN
+263 NLYLSD
-269 NELTEINLKGCGKL
+269 NELTEINLKGCSKL
-283 ESLLI
+283 LALQL
-288 INNKLKSVDIT
+288 INNKLKSIDIT
-299 EATNLDAQKFHYW
+299 DAVDMKANQFFYW

-320 FKIFN
+320 LKIFN
-325 SSITAKSISWLMTP
+325 SNMTSTSISWLMTP

-388 TWCVAQIIT
+388 TWCVAQTIT
-397 NPENGMQTVTYFG
+397 NPENGTQSVAYYG
-410 LEKDVDESDEKGKYI
+410 IGEDVNESDEKGKII

-434 TMTVSGQYYKKMG
+434 TMTASGQYYKNQG
-447 KEVALLVYITDPD
+447 KEAAFLVYITDPD

>member
-27 EEVAIVSIT
+27 EEVAIISIT

-49 KQLTVTAL
+49 KQLSVTAL

-95 TATISASIPDGFVTG
+95 TTTISASIPDGFVTG
-110 SCDVTV
+110 SCEVTV
-116 NQDITKHFDEVLAA
+116 NQDITDKFDYVFAA
-130 ALKYKD
+130 ALDYQN
-136 LIEDSHKIM
+136 LIEDSDMIM

-150 KITAFSMPDIYIER
+150 KITSFSMPDTYKGR
-164 LKSCEGLEFLTNLEY
+164 LESCKGLEFLTNLEY
-179 LYLTGCKNLK
+179 LYLTDCKNLK

-199 QDLIANKCQLTQIDL
+199 QNLIADGCQL
-214 SNCVSL
+214 
-220 KNLNLESNQ
+220 
-229 IANITFGKHDNMES
+229 ANITFGKHDNMVYISLIE
-243 ILLEDNKLK
+243 NKLK
-252 KFDASIFPNLT
+252 KFDGSIFPNLT
-263 NLYLSN
+263 NLYLSD
-269 NELTEINLKGCGKL
+269 NELTEINLKGCSKL
-283 ESLLI
+283 LALQL
-288 INNKLKSVDIT
+288 INNKLKSIDIT
-299 EATNLDAQKFHYW
+299 DAVDMKDNQFFYW

-320 FKIFN
+320 LKIIN
-325 SSITAKSISWLMTP
+325 SNTTAKSISWLMTP

-374 LSVELDPVL
+374 FSVELDPVL

-388 TWCVAQIIT
+388 TWCLAQTIT
-397 NPENGMQTVTYFG
+397 NPENGTQSVSYYGFG
-410 LEKDVDESDEKGKYI
+410 EDVNESDEKGKYI

-434 TMTVSGQYYKKMG
+434 TITVSGQYYKNLG
-447 KEVALLVYITDPD
+447 KEAAFLVYITDPD
-460 TKTITISSVATVTFA
+460 TKTITVSSHATVTFA

>member
-64 EKILSTLV
+64 EKILSSLV

-95 TATISASIPDGFVTG
+95 TTTISASIPDGFVTG
-110 SCDVTV
+110 SCDITV
-116 NQDITKHFDEVLAA
+116 NQDITDKFDYVLAA
-130 ALKYKD
+130 ALEYKD
-136 LIEDSHKIM
+136 LIEDSDKIM

-150 KITAFSMPDIYIER
+150 KITSFSMPKTYKER
-164 LKSCEGLEFLTNLEY
+164 LESCKGLEFLTNLEY
-179 LYLTGCKNLK
+179 LYLTDCKNLK

-199 QDLIANKCQLTQIDL
+199 QNLIADGCQL
-214 SNCVSL
+214 
-220 KNLNLESNQ
+220 
-229 IANITFGKHDNMES
+229 ANITFGKHDNMVYISLIE
-243 ILLEDNKLK
+243 NKLK
-252 KFDASIFPNLT
+252 KFDGSIFPNLT
-263 NLYLSN
+263 NLYLSD
-269 NELTEINLKGCGKL
+269 NELTEINLKGCSKL
-283 ESLLI
+283 TALQL
-288 INNKLKSVDIT
+288 INNKLKSIDIT
-299 EATNLDAQKFHYW
+299 DAVDMNANQFFYW

-320 FKIFN
+320 LKIIN
-325 SSITAKSISWLMTP
+325 SNTTAKSISWLMTP

-388 TWCVAQIIT
+388 TWCVAQILT
-397 NPENGMQTVTYFG
+397 NPENGIQSVTYFG

-447 KEVALLVYITDPD
+447 KEVALLVYITDPA
-460 TKTITISSVATVTFA
+460 TKTITISSHATVTFA

>member
-95 TATISASIPDGFVTG
+95 SATISASIPDGFVTG
-110 SCDVTV
+110 SCEVTV
-116 NQDITKHFDEVLAA
+116 NQDITDKFDYVLAA
-130 ALKYKD
+130 ALEYED
-136 LIEDSHKIM
+136 LIEDSDKIM

-150 KITAFSMPDIYIER
+150 KITSFSMPNTYKEN
-164 LKSCEGLEFLTNLEY
+164 LESCKGLEFLTNLEY
-179 LYLTGCKNLK
+179 LYLTDCKNLK

-199 QDLIANKCQLTQIDL
+199 QNLIADGCQL
-214 SNCVSL
+214 
-220 KNLNLESNQ
+220 
-229 IANITFGKHDNMES
+229 ANITFGKHDNMVYISLIE
-243 ILLEDNKLK
+243 NKLK
-252 KFDASIFPNLT
+252 KFDGSIFPNLT
-263 NLYLSN
+263 NLYLSD
-269 NELTEINLKGCGKL
+269 NELTEINLKGCSKL
-283 ESLLI
+283 LALQL
-288 INNKLKSVDIT
+288 INNKLKSIDIT
-299 EATNLDAQKFHYW
+299 DAVDMKANQFFYW

-320 FKIFN
+320 LKIIN
-325 SSITAKSISWLMTP
+325 SNMTSTSISWLMTP

-388 TWCVAQIIT
+388 TWCLAQTIT
-397 NPENGMQTVTYFG
+397 NPENGTQSVAYYG
-410 LEKDVDESDEKGKYI
+410 IGEDVNESDEKGKII

-434 TMTVSGQYYKKMG
+434 TMTASGQYYKNQG
-447 KEVALLVYITDPD
+447 KEAAFLVYIVDPD
-460 TKTITISSVATVTFA
+460 TKTITLSSHATVTFA

>member
-27 EEVAIVSIT
+27 EEVAIISIT

-49 KQLTVTAL
+49 KQLSVTAL

-72 WHSDNEEV
+72 WHSDNEEI
-80 ASVDENGMVTAKKYG
+80 ASVDENGVVTAKKYG
-95 TATISASIPDGFVTG
+95 STTISASIPDGFVTG

-116 NQDITKHFDEVLAA
+116 NQDITDKFDHVFAA
-130 ALKYKD
+130 ALDYQN
-136 LIEDSHKIM
+136 LIEDSDKIM

-150 KITAFSMPDIYIER
+150 KITSFSMPDTYKGR
-164 LKSCEGLEFLTNLEY
+164 LESCKGLEFLTNLEY
-179 LYLTGCKNLK
+179 LYLTDCKNLK

-199 QDLIANKCQLTQIDL
+199 QNLIADGCQL
-214 SNCVSL
+214 
-220 KNLNLESNQ
+220 
-229 IANITFGKHDNMES
+229 ANITFGKHDNMVYISLIE
-243 ILLEDNKLK
+243 NKLK
-252 KFDASIFPNLT
+252 KFDGSIFPNLT
-263 NLYLSN
+263 NLYLSD
-269 NELTEINLKGCGKL
+269 NELTEINLKGCSKL
-283 ESLLI
+283 TALQL
-288 INNKLKSVDIT
+288 INNKLKSIDIT
-299 EATNLDAQKFHYW
+299 DAVDMNANQFFYW

-320 FKIFN
+320 LKIIN
-325 SSITAKSISWLMTP
+325 SNTTAKSISWLMTP

-388 TWCVAQIIT
+388 TWCVAQILT
-397 NPENGMQTVTYFG
+397 NPEIGTQGVSYYGFG
-410 LEKDVDESDEKGKYI
+410 EDVNESDEKGKMI

-434 TMTVSGQYYKKMG
+434 TMTASGQYYKNMG
-447 KEVALLVYITDPD
+447 KEAALLVYITDPD
-460 TKTITISSVATVTFA
+460 TKTITVSSHATVTFA

>member
-95 TATISASIPDGFVTG
+95 SATISASIPDGFVTG
-110 SCDVTV
+110 SCEVTV
-116 NQDITKHFDEVLAA
+116 NQDITDKFDYVLAA
-130 ALKYKD
+130 ALEYED
-136 LIEDSHKIM
+136 LIEDSDKIM

-150 KITAFSMPDIYIER
+150 KITSFSMPKTYKGR
-164 LKSCEGLEFLTNLEY
+164 LESCKGLEFLTNLEY
-179 LYLTGCKNLK
+179 LYLTDCKNLK

-199 QDLIANKCQLTQIDL
+199 QNLIADGCQL
-214 SNCVSL
+214 
-220 KNLNLESNQ
+220 
-229 IANITFGKHDNMES
+229 ANITFGKHDNMVYISLIE
-243 ILLEDNKLK
+243 NKLK
-252 KFDASIFPNLT
+252 KFDGSIFPNLT
-263 NLYLSN
+263 NLYLSD
-269 NELTEINLKGCGKL
+269 NELTEINLKGCSKL
-283 ESLLI
+283 TALQL
-288 INNKLKSVDIT
+288 INNKLKSIDIT
-299 EATNLDAQKFHYW
+299 DAVDMNANQFFYW

-320 FKIFN
+320 LKIIN
-325 SSITAKSISWLMTP
+325 SNTTAKSISWLMTP

-388 TWCVAQIIT
+388 TWCVAQILT
-397 NPENGMQTVTYFG
+397 NPEIGTQGVSYYGFG
-410 LEKDVDESDEKGKYI
+410 EDVNESDEKGKMI

-434 TMTVSGQYYKKMG
+434 TMTASGQYYKNMG
-447 KEVALLVYITDPD
+447 KEAALLVYITDPD
-460 TKTITISSVATVTFA
+460 TKTITISSHATVTFA

>member
-95 TATISASIPDGFVTG
+95 TTTISASIPDGFVTG
-110 SCDVTV
+110 SCNITV
-116 NQDITKHFDEVLAA
+116 NQDITDKFDYVLAA
-130 ALKYKD
+130 ALEYKD
-136 LIEDSHKIM
+136 LIEDSDKIM

-150 KITAFSMPDIYIER
+150 KITSFSMPKTYKER
-164 LKSCEGLEFLTNLEY
+164 LESCKGLEFLTNLEY
-179 LYLTGCKNLK
+179 LYLTDCKNLK

-199 QDLIANKCQLTQIDL
+199 QNLIADGCQL
-214 SNCVSL
+214 
-220 KNLNLESNQ
+220 
-229 IANITFGKHDNMES
+229 ANITFGKHDNMVYISLIE
-243 ILLEDNKLK
+243 NKLK
-252 KFDASIFPNLT
+252 KFDGSIFPNLT
-263 NLYLSN
+263 NLYLSD
-269 NELTEINLKGCGKL
+269 NELTEINLKGCSKL
-283 ESLLI
+283 TALQL
-288 INNKLKSVDIT
+288 INNKLKSIDIT
-299 EATNLDAQKFHYW
+299 DAVDMNANQFFYW

-320 FKIFN
+320 LKIIN
-325 SSITAKSISWLMTP
+325 SNTTAKSISWLMTP

-388 TWCVAQIIT
+388 TWCVAQILT
-397 NPENGMQTVTYFG
+397 NPEIGTQGVSYYGFG
-410 LEKDVDESDEKGKYI
+410 EDVDESDEKGKWI

-434 TMTVSGQYYKKMG
+434 TMTISGQHYKKIG
-447 KEVALLVYITDPD
+447 KELALLVYITDPD

>member
-64 EKILSTLV
+64 EIILSTLV

-95 TATISASIPDGFVTG
+95 TTTISASIPDGFVTG
-110 SCDVTV
+110 SCEVTV
-116 NQDITKHFDEVLAA
+116 NQDITDKFDYVLAA
-130 ALKYKD
+130 ALEYED
-136 LIEDSHKIM
+136 LIEDSDKIM

-150 KITAFSMPDIYIER
+150 KITSFSMPKTYKEN
-164 LKSCEGLEFLTNLEY
+164 LESCKGLEFLTNLEY
-179 LYLTGCKNLK
+179 LYLTDCKNLK

-199 QDLIANKCQLTQIDL
+199 QNLIADGCQL
-214 SNCVSL
+214 
-220 KNLNLESNQ
+220 
-229 IANITFGKHDNMES
+229 ANITFGKHDNMVYISLIE
-243 ILLEDNKLK
+243 NKLK
-252 KFDASIFPNLT
+252 KFDGSIFPNLT
-263 NLYLSN
+263 NLYLSD
-269 NELTEINLKGCGKL
+269 NELTEINLKGCSKL
-283 ESLLI
+283 TALQL
-288 INNKLKSVDIT
+288 INNKLKSIDIT
-299 EATNLDAQKFHYW
+299 DAVDMNANQFFYW

-320 FKIFN
+320 LKIIN
-325 SSITAKSISWLMTP
+325 SNMTAKSISWLMTP

-388 TWCVAQIIT
+388 TWCVAQILT
-397 NPENGMQTVTYFG
+397 NPEIGTQGVSYQGFG
-410 LEKDVDESDEKGKYI
+410 EDVNESDEKGKII

-434 TMTVSGQYYKKMG
+434 TMTASGQYYKNMG
-447 KEVALLVYITDPD
+447 KEAAFLVYIVDPD
-460 TKTITISSVATVTFA
+460 TKTITVSSHATVTFA

>member
-27 EEVAIVSIT
+27 EEVAIISIT

-95 TATISASIPDGFVTG
+95 TTTISASIPDGFVTG
-110 SCDVTV
+110 SCNITV
-116 NQDITKHFDEVLAA
+116 NQDITDKFDYVLAA
-130 ALKYKD
+130 ALEYED
-136 LIEDSHKIM
+136 LIEDSDKIM

-150 KITAFSMPDIYIER
+150 KITSFSMPKTYKEN
-164 LKSCEGLEFLTNLEY
+164 LESCKGLEFLTNLEY
-179 LYLTGCKNLK
+179 LYLTDCKNLK

-199 QDLIANKCQLTQIDL
+199 QNLIADGCQL
-214 SNCVSL
+214 
-220 KNLNLESNQ
+220 
-229 IANITFGKHDNMES
+229 ANITFGKHDNMVYISLIE
-243 ILLEDNKLK
+243 NKLK
-252 KFDASIFPNLT
+252 KFDGSIFPNLT
-263 NLYLSN
+263 NLYLSD
-269 NELTEINLKGCGKL
+269 NELTEINLKGCSKL
-283 ESLLI
+283 TALQL
-288 INNKLKSVDIT
+288 INNKLKSIDIT
-299 EATNLDAQKFHYW
+299 DAVDMNANQFFYW

-320 FKIFN
+320 LKIIN
-325 SSITAKSISWLMTP
+325 SNTTAKSISWLMTP

-388 TWCVAQIIT
+388 TWCVAQILT
-397 NPENGMQTVTYFG
+397 NPEIGTQGVSYQGFG
-410 LEKDVDESDEKGKYI
+410 EDVNESDEKGKII

-434 TMTVSGQYYKKMG
+434 TMTASGQYYKNMG
-447 KEVALLVYITDPD
+447 KEAALLVYITDPD
-460 TKTITISSVATVTFA
+460 TKTITISSHATVTFA

>member
-6 STMLIIALTIPLL
+6 STMLIIALAIPLL

-95 TATISASIPDGFVTG
+95 SATISASIPDGFVTG
-110 SCDVTV
+110 SCEVTV
-116 NQDITKHFDEVLAA
+116 NQDITDKFDYVLAA
-130 ALKYKD
+130 ALEYED
-136 LIEDSHKIM
+136 LIEDSDKIM

-150 KITAFSMPDIYIER
+150 KITSFSMPKTYKGNLE
-164 LKSCEGLEFLTNLEY
+164 SCKGLEFLTNLEY
-179 LYLTGCKNLK
+179 LYLTDCKNLK

-199 QDLIANKCQLTQIDL
+199 QNLIADGCQL
-214 SNCVSL
+214 
-220 KNLNLESNQ
+220 
-229 IANITFGKHDNMES
+229 ANITFGKHDNMVYISLIE
-243 ILLEDNKLK
+243 NKLK
-252 KFDASIFPNLT
+252 KFDGSIFPNLT
-263 NLYLSN
+263 NLYLSD
-269 NELTEINLKGCGKL
+269 NELTEINLKGCSKL
-283 ESLLI
+283 TALQL
-288 INNKLKSVDIT
+288 INNKLKSIDIT
-299 EATNLDAQKFHYW
+299 DAVDMNANQFFYW

-320 FKIFN
+320 LKIIN
-325 SSITAKSISWLMTP
+325 SNMTAKSISWLMTP

-388 TWCVAQIIT
+388 TWCVAQILT
-397 NPENGMQTVTYFG
+397 NPEIGTQGVSYQGFG
-410 LEKDVDESDEKGKYI
+410 EDVNESDEKGKII

-434 TMTVSGQYYKKMG
+434 TMTASGQYYKNMG
-447 KEVALLVYITDPD
+447 KEAALLGYIVDPD
-460 TKTITISSVATVTFA
+460 TKTITVSSHATVTFA